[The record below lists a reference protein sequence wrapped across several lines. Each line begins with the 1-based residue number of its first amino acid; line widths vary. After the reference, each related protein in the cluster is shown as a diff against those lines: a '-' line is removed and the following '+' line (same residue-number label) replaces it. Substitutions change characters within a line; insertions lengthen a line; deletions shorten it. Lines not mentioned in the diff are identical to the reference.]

1 MSYYDTLLANGYT
14 WDPVRRGYVRKGLK
28 WNEGAGGWDGD
39 NVGGT
44 AFIPAPQ
51 TADPLGGISGMASP
65 RTTAP
70 RVSAARLGSVAMG
83 SAPTVARTRAV
94 RADGVSG
101 TVGRMALPEWGA
113 QDVRGSRVDP
123 FSTRDNEVL
132 AELERQAIED
142 LGLGGGL
149 SAQDERG
156 AQQAARAAFSARGLA
171 MGRPAA
177 VAEVLTRDALARERR
192 AERRA
197 FAGGVSGMLDARA
210 QSEAE
215 RADRIALANQA
226 ADLEAQRANQQAGVT
241 RWTTLVGAEEENA
254 RLATQ
259 IALAN
264 QEAQLRADLANAQT
278 EAERARLQAQL
289 EETVAARN
297 QRTQLDLATGG
308 AELAQ
313 QAALANQNAELQ
325 AALANQNAELQ
336 TLRLGYEDRWN
347 QRGAGGVSQVLSSRG
362 REAATARGAEN
373 VAQGRNPR
381 ARAYTDIGGVTRWV
395 NPGATR
401 MTGLV
406 WPRQRGSF

>member
-28 WNEGAGGWDGD
+28 WNEGARGWDGD

-325 AALANQNAELQ
+325 